1 MPTDQFPSKAMRS
14 AERRA
19 SLALICPIALLVTMS
34 PQGAV
39 SSTTGV
45 PVVVDPDA
53 HYLREGESQ
62 TLVVGA
68 DIHVGDTIQ
77 TGETGSAQ
85 LLFTDET
92 RMVVG
97 SNSTLLIDSALFR
110 SDGTAE
116 KFAVSL
122 TRGAFRFAS
131 GKSDSSAYSLQTP
144 TATLGVRGTEF
155 DIYVDE
161 DGLTWLALMD
171 GEVSMCSTGLWPNC
185 LVIRGS
191 CAVLSVNSERQM
203 AAPATRKELDS
214 IVGKWFTY
222 IVSQDELREDF
233 HSDTDACATNP
244 QLVQIPT
251 LPGTDLSDPP
261 PQGGGGNQPVPSD
274 LIEAL
279 FPNWPVEGAAGPRVA
294 LLGPLFPTQ
303 MSRAAR
309 APIDF
314 APGPEGPPQ
323 LAEVPAPP
331 ASGVSAVIPLP
342 AGLWL
347 LLSALGV
354 LAGTSTLRRRRT
366 G

>member
-1 MPTDQFPSKAMRS
+1 MPIPTGQFPTKAVRC
-14 AERRA
+14 ADRRGR
-19 SLALICPIALLVTMS
+19 LVLICPFALLAALS

-53 HYLREGESQ
+53 LYLREGESQ

-92 RMVVG
+92 RIVVG
-97 SNSTLLIDSALFR
+97 SNATLLIDSALFR

-191 CAVLSVNSERQM
+191 CAVLSVDSERQM
-203 AAPATRKELDS
+203 AAPATREELDS

-233 HSDTDACATNP
+233 HSDTDACATDP

-251 LPGTDLSDPP
+251 LPGSDLSDPP
-261 PQGGGGNQPVPSD
+261 ALGGGGTLVPSD

-279 FPNWPVEGAAGPRVA
+279 FPNWPTESPSGPRVA

-303 MSRAAR
+303 LSRAAR
-309 APIDF
+309 APLDF
-314 APGPEGPPQ
+314 APRPEEPP
-323 LAEVPAPP
+323 LLLDEPAND
-331 ASGVSAVIPLP
+331 VSAVIPLP
-342 AGLWL
+342 AGIWL
-347 LLSALGV
+347 LLTATGA
-354 LAGTSTLRRRRT
+354 LAGTATLRRRRNA
-366 G
+366 